1 MRRQKLPAREAR
13 KRKKTPA
20 DCFTYKA
27 ADGRKQYE
35 DAGGDIVQRDKRTL
49 RATRKRSLERS

>member
-1 MRRQKLPAREAR
+1 MLCEKNA
-13 KRKKTPA
+13 KTPA

-27 ADGRKQYE
+27 ADGHKLCE
-35 DAGGDIVQRDKRTL
+35 DAGSDILQRDNGTL